1 MVSFEQ
7 TMIDLEGVP
16 EYNIDTILTPTNQE
30 NLTFNDNNGKRRA
43 VAYCRVS
50 TQGQVGDDRFGIASQ
65 KSMIQEYCDKNSI
78 EIIDWFVDEAVSGV
92 KENRPAFDRILQ
104 GDVTN
109 PPVDIIIVAKADRI
123 SRDINQYY
131 AYKSILSKIGLG
143 IVSVTEDWS
152 AQDKLT
158 AMILENFLAM
168 AATVEREN
176 IRIRTSGGRKVK
188 ASKGGYSGGRPPYG
202 YIPQNGKLVIVP
214 EEAEVVKYVVTAK
227 DNGST
232 YQTICDTL
240 NKQGKTNRSGTKF
253 SISTLQVIIDNKPL
267 YEGMYRYGKDGDWVR
282 GEHEPILKGE

>member
-1 MVSFEQ
+1 M
-7 TMIDLEGVP
+7 
-16 EYNIDTILTPTNQE
+16 
-30 NLTFNDNNGKRRA
+30 KRA

-50 TQGQVGDDRFGIASQ
+50 TQGQVGDDKFGIASQ
-65 KSMIQEYCDKNSI
+65 KSMIKEYCDKNSI

-104 GDVTN
+104 GEVTN
-109 PPVDIIIVAKADRI
+109 PPVDMIIVAKADRI

-131 AYKSILSKIGLG
+131 AYKSILSKIGLD

-188 ASKGGYSGGRPPYG
+188 ASRGGYSGGRPPYG
-202 YIPQNGKLVIVP
+202 YVPQNGKLVIVP
-214 EEAEVVKYVVTAK
+214 EEAEVVKYVISAK
-227 DNGST
+227 DNGAT

-240 NKQGKTNRSGTKF
+240 NAQGKTNRSGTKF
-253 SISTLQVIIDNKPL
+253 SISTLQVIIENKPL
-267 YEGMYRYGKDGDWVR
+267 YEGMYRYGKDGDWVQ
-282 GEHEPILKGE
+282 GEHEPILKED